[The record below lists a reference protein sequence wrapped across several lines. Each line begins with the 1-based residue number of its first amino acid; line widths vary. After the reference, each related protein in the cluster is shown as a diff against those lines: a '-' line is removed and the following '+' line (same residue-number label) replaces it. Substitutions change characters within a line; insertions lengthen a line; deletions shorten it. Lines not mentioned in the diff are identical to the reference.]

1 MTTKALIIPAAGS
14 GTRLGEQIPKSFIK
28 LSGCPI
34 LAHTLRR
41 FLPLKGLVQIIIAT
55 SEDFLS
61 EARQILK
68 TEAPESI
75 KTSAIAGGK
84 ERQHS
89 IGNALNEL
97 LEADLVI
104 IHDAVRPFVKLN
116 HIDACCKAASET
128 GAALLGVPAKN
139 TIKEIDDEHFIRRTP
154 DRESLWQAQTPQVFK
169 KQLIVEAYRQ
179 AMNENY
185 IGTDDASLVEKL
197 GQKVKMIKGDP
208 SNFKITYPVD
218 LQLARL
224 LIEEQE

>member
-1 MTTKALIIPAAGS
+1 MITKALIIPAAGS
-14 GTRLGEQIPKSFIK
+14 GKRLGQQVPKPFLK
-28 LSGCPI
+28 LSGRPI
-34 LAHTLRR
+34 LAHTLWQ
-41 FLPLKGLVQIIIAT
+41 FLPLKGLVQIIVAT
-55 SEDFLS
+55 SEGYLD
-61 EARQILK
+61 ETRQILE
-68 TEAPESI
+68 TDVPENI

-89 IGNALNEL
+89 IDKALNEL
-97 LEADLVI
+97 LDVDLVI

-116 HIDACCKAASET
+116 HIDACCRAASET

-139 TIKEIDDEHFIRRTP
+139 TIKEIDNEQFIHRTP
-154 DRESLWQAQTPQVFK
+154 ERESLWQAQTPQVFK

-179 AMNENY
+179 AMNKNY

-197 GQKVKMIKGDP
+197 GQKVKMIKGDA

-218 LQLARL
+218 LKLARL